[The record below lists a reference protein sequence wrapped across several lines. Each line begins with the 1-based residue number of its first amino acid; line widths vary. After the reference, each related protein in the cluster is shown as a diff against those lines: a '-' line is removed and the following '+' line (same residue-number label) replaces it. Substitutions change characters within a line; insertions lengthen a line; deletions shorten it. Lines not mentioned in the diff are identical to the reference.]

1 MSRLLA
7 AAEIDA
13 ALASLPGWTGATTGI
28 RARYVFPTFTEA
40 IAAVGDV
47 AVEAEDADHHPDID
61 IRWRRVLF
69 VLSTHSAG
77 GVTQLDVEL
86 AHRIAAAATAH
97 SASAEAGA

>member
-1 MSRLLA
+1 MHAPLSEAELKAFLSSYPGWAVQDGMLVRTFEASSFLSGVA
-7 AAEIDA
+7 FVQKVAHAAEA
-13 ALASLPGWTGATTGI
+13 
-28 RARYVFPTFTEA
+28 
-40 IAAVGDV
+40 
-47 AVEAEDADHHPDID
+47 ADHHPDID

-97 SASAEAGA
+97 GATAEAGA